1 MSSVP
6 SVEVLMESLYFAYR
20 KAKAD
25 VYYRFRNPLALL
37 AYETELE
44 NNIEALAYAIWNGD
58 DSFFHNP
65 NFTGSATFAPKGLA
79 RTPNFDNANTVFS
92 SPSKS
97 WNALIEKKSQSENK
111 KIEAEYRLVSECGV
125 GMHVLSALWVRFVG
139 ADIENQLF
147 AGRPYANRIRRTR
160 KSNDYNRFSIGT
172 FDRYLDGY
180 REWINNATD
189 AMDRLI
195 TKNKDIVSFSTD
207 ASAYFHSI
215 PTTILEDREFT
226 KKYLTHKDEAWF
238 ERRLTKCMSIALKS
252 WESNTLEALAINNS
266 DKSQVTLGLPVG
278 LSCSALIGN
287 VILDGFD
294 KDVLEQVKPEYYG
307 RYVDDIS
314 IVMEG
319 HEELNSPGSLWK
331 WLGRRIENL
340 EIGIKSKVSSD
351 ASEADSEDT
360 LNNLE
365 VAYYPF
371 GRSTSALGSHRS
383 QIGSLKV
390 DFKVEKTHLLLAD
403 HSSGKRAVDALRNAL
418 QEKSS
423 EWRLLS
429 HLPANSKDIGPDM
442 IAAFDTSGSPAVR
455 SSQLKELSA
464 QRGSV
469 SLWLRDLEQL
479 ARLCDPGSWESHRA
493 EFYKVIREQ
502 IFTPL
507 NLFDY
512 YGVVRR
518 VLDLALLCGDSNEFS
533 NLIASLKDA
542 IDALEKHSQDVWHG
556 STGADLQSRPIVH
569 WREALSKEIQEMVH
583 CTSPSSL
590 SLEEKRELIEVV
602 SANIPWKPFPI
613 QVVNP
618 ENIFFSLFKHD
629 LAQLPFKELLAPTQL
644 CTVNFQEWN
653 PTSSDGSPLHDFSV
667 HQSLEYWLHP
677 VPDGATEMVLQR
689 FNFLHGK
696 FWTNILSN
704 SQFEEV
710 PEQERANY
718 TQSNFCL
725 PAIWF
730 PTRPLSVTQAIS
742 WSSYLRYPST
752 NFPVT
757 NQSTPVPR
765 EELSEW
771 VRVLRGFS
779 LERAISD
786 ETRATSDSLKN
797 PIPPDFGVNGEK
809 IFVPQ
814 PESSHSLNPRI
825 AVASLNVDR
834 ARLNKALAGNPKL
847 DFETYRN
854 FSLFIDRV
862 VSPLP
867 EQRQPDYLLLPEL
880 ALPAVW
886 FESFAGHL
894 ASKHKMGLISGVEY
908 QLATGNTVRNQI
920 WVSLP
925 TTVVG
930 YPIAAI
936 YKQDKQYPAHHE
948 ARKLREYRGQ
958 VLEPESSWNVPPII
972 WHGNFAFSLLICSEL
987 TNINYRSH
995 LRGKIDTLFVSELN
1009 RDLKTFEAL
1018 VESAALDI
1026 HAFVAQSNTRE
1037 FGDSRIRGPMKDD
1050 YSRDIV
1056 RARGGLN
1063 DHFVVGQLS
1072 VTELRKFQSQNYAEH
1087 LFKPTPDGFR
1097 EDFDPNREVIP

>member
-6 SVEVLMESLYFAYR
+6 SVEALTESLYFAYR

-25 VYYRFRNPLALL
+25 VYYRFRSPLALL

-44 NNIEALAYAIWNGD
+44 YNIESLAYAIWND
-58 DSFFHNP
+58 DETFFRDP
-65 NFTGSATFAPKGLA
+65 TFTGSATFAPKGLP
-79 RTPNFDNANTVFS
+79 RTPDFDNANTVFS

-97 WNALIEKKSQSENK
+97 WNSLIERNLQLGKQ
-111 KIEAEYRLVSECGV
+111 KIDTEYRLVSECGI

-139 ADIENQLF
+139 THIEDQLF

-215 PTTILEDREFT
+215 PTTILENREFT
-226 KKYLTHKDEAWF
+226 DKYLTHKDEAWF

-252 WESNTLEALAINNS
+252 WESNTLEALAIKNS

-287 VILDGFD
+287 AILDGFD

-319 HEELNSPGSLWK
+319 HKGLESPTSLWK
-331 WLGRRIENL
+331 WLGHRIENL
-340 EIGIKSKVSSD
+340 RIESKNKES
-351 ASEADSEDT
+351 AAE
-360 LNNLE
+360 LE
-365 VAYYPF
+365 VDSDDSLGDLVVSYYPF
-371 GRSTSALGSHRS
+371 GSSSTSPRENISKIDS
-383 QIGSLKV
+383 IKV

-403 HSSGKRAVDALRNAL
+403 RSSGKRAVDALRNAL

-429 HLPANSKDIGPDM
+429 HLPANSEDIGPDM

-479 ARLCDPGSWESHRA
+479 ARLCDPTSWESHRA

-507 NLFDY
+507 HLFDY
-512 YGVVRR
+512 YSVVPR
-518 VLDLALLCGDSNEFS
+518 VLDLALLCGDSSEFKE
-533 NLIASLKDA
+533 LIASLK
-542 IDALEKHSQDVWHG
+542 ITIENLEAHSLDKWHG
-556 STGADLQSRPIVH
+556 SESFNLQSRPLVL
-569 WREALSKEIQEMVH
+569 WSKSLSKAIQELVH
-583 CTSPSSL
+583 CTAPSSL
-590 SLEEKRELIEVV
+590 SIKEKEELINVV
-602 SANIPWKPFPI
+602 RDAFPWALGLTYAPNID
-613 QVVNP
+613 
-618 ENIFFSLFKHD
+618 ETFFSLFRCD
-629 LAQLPFKELLAPTQL
+629 LAQLPFKELLAPKQL
-644 CTVNFQEWN
+644 CTVEFQKWSLKNSE
-653 PTSSDGSPLHDFSV
+653 DAAKVKSPV
-667 HQSLEYWLHP
+667 HESLSFWLHP
-677 VPDGATEMVLQR
+677 LPILATKIILDRLE
-689 FNFLHGK
+689 FLSGK
-696 FWTNILSN
+696 FWRNILAN
-704 SQFEEV
+704 SQFTEITDRDIES
-710 PEQERANY
+710 Y
-718 TQSNFCL
+718 KLLKLGL
-725 PAIWF
+725 PAVWF

-742 WSSYLRYPST
+742 WSSYLKYPSVGSPDKR
-752 NFPVT
+752 NDPSVT
-757 NQSTPVPR
+757 R
-765 EELSEW
+765 KELSEW
-771 VRVLRGFS
+771 IRVLRGFS

-786 ETRATSDSLKN
+786 KSRESSKALR
-797 PIPPDFGVNGEK
+797 IPVSPKFGVHEEK
-809 IFVPQ
+809 IFIPQ
-814 PESSHSLNPRI
+814 TETSHSLNPRI
-825 AVASLNVDR
+825 AVASLNVNRD
-834 ARLNKALAGNPKL
+834 RLNKALAGKPVL

-854 FSLFIDRV
+854 FSLFLDRV
-862 VSPLP
+862 VTPLP
-867 EQRQPDYLLLPEL
+867 EQRRPDYLLLPEL

-894 ASKHKMGLISGVEY
+894 ASKHQMGLISGVEY
-908 QLATGNTVRNQI
+908 QIATGDTVRNQI
-920 WVSLP
+920 WASLP

-936 YKQDKQYPAHHE
+936 YKQDKQHPAHHE

-958 VLEPESSWNVPPII
+958 VLEPESSWKVPPII

-1018 VESAALDI
+1018 VESTALDI

-1037 FGDSRIRGPMKDD
+1037 FGDSRIRAPMKND
-1050 YSRDIV
+1050 YARDIV

-1097 EDFDPNREVIP
+1097 EDFDPDREIIP